1 MSLEEQLLSLPKDDY
16 GERYQ
21 DHVLEIYNRF
31 SFSLRLPQAVNSGAA
46 AIMLPVTTNSG
57 APVLRQLDISMVPD
71 ARQVD
76 LSADYVLPVG
86 SGRDVIY
93 SAEYSLNFGH
103 VAGQSDT
110 NLGVGW
116 RMQF

>member
-1 MSLEEQLLSLPKDDY
+1 
-16 GERYQ
+16 
-21 DHVLEIYNRF
+21 
-31 SFSLRLPQAVNSGAA
+31 
-46 AIMLPVTTNSG
+46 MLPVTTNSG